1 MVSASDDFS
10 VVSRNH
16 EQVDLPIGK
25 IPLPW
30 KKPSAPSFTPGMG
43 TQERREYYAERARE
57 NDAYKRSP
65 ALRIYENLFGKTNS
79 LFSSPLGGTSTAE
92 LYASVPTTDPD
103 AVTKYLAVILYCYQ
117 ILQWGATRYTSQYNS
132 LGELPIDGRVKQE
145 HLQRLRV
152 AAQLASLKLD
162 ILHVSYSDYF
172 APRTVAIMRGLFR

>member
-1 MVSASDDFS
+1 VVSASDDFS

-30 KKPSAPSFTPGMG
+30 KKPSAPPFTTGNA
-43 TQERREYYAERARE
+43 QERKEYYAARTRE
-57 NDAYKRSP
+57 NDSYKRSP

-132 LGELPIDGRVKQE
+132 LGELPIDARVKQE

-162 ILHVSYSDYF
+162 SLHVSYADYF
-172 APRTVAIMRGLFR
+172 APKTVAVMRGLFR